1 MAFFVAHA
9 LLLEKAVKA
18 VHLKTQNKKEKANGH
33 VKSEIAAT
41 SSKIL
46 TSASNVK
53 NFHVKNS
60 KENYSTP
67 IQKIQDFNTDMRFLK
82 TLKNSLN
89 LA

>member
-1 MAFFVAHA
+1 VAHA
-9 LLLEKAVKA
+9 LLLEKAVK
-18 VHLKTQNKKEKANGH
+18 VVQLKTQNKKEKANGH

-41 SSKIL
+41 THKIS
-46 TSASNVK
+46 TSASNAK

-67 IQKIQDFNTDMRFLK
+67 IQKIQDFNTDMRLLK
-82 TLKNSLN
+82 TLKDYLN